1 MALCSLAPHIL
12 ILEKSIKSSCGK
24 SVQTLRQTFEGGCI
38 VSAGGN
44 MWFSLKT
51 EKRVWHIKVKG
62 HCIQGLDM
70 LNNLP
75 PSPQHTHTHTNYGGY
90 CWTGTINQEGPLC
103 FFSCDN
109 SSTGALHM
117 KSKAKTLTDKLQ
129 LSPILQ
135 LDKKKC
141 LFFLRLLMFWL
152 IIRRLFKTNHMT
164 PCCHICGF

>member
-1 MALCSLAPHIL
+1 MALCSLALHIL

-44 MWFSLKT
+44 MGFSLKT

-75 PSPQHTHTHTNYGGY
+75 PSPHHTHTHTHTPITEATVGPGQLIKKVLFVFPLVITAQLVLCIWRAKQRHWQTSFNSVLFYN
-90 CWTGTINQEGPLC
+90 WT
-103 FFSCDN
+103 
-109 SSTGALHM
+109 
-117 KSKAKTLTDKLQ
+117 
-129 LSPILQ
+129 
-135 LDKKKC
+135 KKKC
-141 LFFLRLLMFWL
+141 LFFLRLLMFWV

-164 PCCHICGF
+164 PCCHI